1 MTALFK
7 GYLRYRGV
15 PFITGHEAPF
25 DESEDPLDAIFV
37 GFCWYILL
45 TALTPFRTLIL
56 QFRTPFLPIAL

>member
-15 PFITGHEAPF
+15 PFITGHEAP

-37 GFCWYILL
+37 GFCLYILL
-45 TALTPFRTLIL
+45 TALMPFRTLIP
-56 QFRTPFLPIAL
+56 QFRIPFLPIAL